1 MSYLQSLFGV
11 IALITSLVGL
21 LPQSYKAFKTRST
34 LDISMMML
42 MNYLVCSIAWI
53 VYGIS
58 IRANF
63 VIASNIVGLLSVVL
77 LILQKRYYD
86 HRELCHAES

>member
-1 MSYLQSLFGV
+1 MSNIQSLFGA
-11 IALITSLVGL
+11 IALITSFVGL

-34 LDISMMML
+34 LDISMIML
-42 MNYLVCSIAWI
+42 MNYLMCSIAWI
-53 VYGIS
+53 IYGIC

-63 VIASNIVGLLSVVL
+63 VIASNVVGLGSVAL

-86 HRELCHAES
+86 HRERYHAE